1 MRWSLTRS
9 GRKGRFDCIPSHGL
23 FTLLKTEFTERF
35 QMLKE
40 TGNTIDTTCIEISNI
55 VILEK
60 DITFT
65 SVGTITKIR
74 PEEDPGVSRNSNVLG
89 FISFFFRPP
98 IHLSCVSQWDR

>member
-9 GRKGRFDCIPSHGL
+9 GRKGRFDCIPSRGL

-40 TGNTIDTTCIEISNI
+40 TGNIIDTTCIEISNI

-74 PEEDPGVSRNSNVLG
+74 PEEDPGVSRNA
-89 FISFFFRPP
+89 ISIA
-98 IHLSCVSQWDR
+98 IHL